1 MVTLSGGVP
10 VVTELVKILLL
21 LRPHLGFY
29 LVSEVNGVLF
39 FFSER
44 IIFYLFERVTGAG
57 TVA

>member
-39 FFSER
+39 FF
-44 IIFYLFERVTGAG
+44 F
-57 TVA
+57 